1 MRSLRG
7 VGTRSP
13 TRGREPRDGQ
23 ARSNTS
29 TSLASS
35 PSTVLLVVVGHHSPQ
50 GVRRLHHGAWRPRE
64 GRRRLT
70 AIRRASDSFS
80 KATDC
85 SSSTELGISARRPRP
100 LARYGFAPVTCATG
114 RSTSTGTRAKRNQAI
129 TARTSSWTTNCWCL
143 PPRAPAGAPTWVE
156 RPWRFHPN
164 STLTPGS
171 YEARVYQRGTLPS
184 RPSESVPVGRRTSEG
199 VRIAGRETTSRCRTA
214 GAGGSVDGRSR
225 SGGGLA

>member
-1 MRSLRG
+1 MWVYPRNSVDERRPCPHQKLYRPMRSLRG

-164 STLTPGS
+164 STLTPGTTKRGS
-171 YEARVYQRGTLPS
+171 IKEGHSRRVRASLYL
-184 RPSESVPVGRRTSEG
+184 
-199 VRIAGRETTSRCRTA
+199 
-214 GAGGSVDGRSR
+214 
-225 SGGGLA
+225 